1 MPQKGG
7 FMADTSHSTKGD
19 LGRKLAH
26 KALMPIVAT
35 AASAA
40 AGYAAK
46 KGPDLFEQKLL
57 PKLKQAASGAS
68 SSAEGIPSRAKSA
81 VANAGDLTE
90 DLAGRVKD
98 AAPGG
103 GGGGARGDGGG
114 HARRANGGLSQTE
127 LETHLKRRAEARA
140 ARRKTTPKR

>member
-1 MPQKGG
+1 
-7 FMADTSHSTKGD
+7 MADTSHSIKGD

-68 SSAEGIPSRAKSA
+68 SAAEDIPSRAKSA

-90 DLAGRVKD
+90 DLGGRVKD

-103 GGGGARGDGGG
+103 GGARGDGGG
-114 HARRANGGLSQTE
+114 RGRRANGGLTQTE

-140 ARRKTTPKR
+140 ARRKPTPKR

>member
-1 MPQKGG
+1 MGE
-7 FMADTSHSTKGD
+7 STKGD
-19 LGRKLAH
+19 IGRKLAH

-35 AASAA
+35 AATAV

-46 KGPDLFEQKLL
+46 KGPDLFEEKLL
-57 PKLKQAASGAS
+57 PKLKQAAG
-68 SSAEGIPSRAKSA
+68 SAGSAAQEIPSRAKA
-81 VANAGDLTE
+81 AAGDAGDITE

-103 GGGGARGDGGG
+103 GGGGQDGDGGG
-114 HARRANGGLSQTE
+114 AGRRRNGRLSQTE
-127 LETHLKRRAEARA
+127 LEQHAKRRAEARA